1 MNKTITPIEKLNG
14 QIKIPGDKS
23 ISHRAIMFGSLAKG
37 ETKITGFLTGDDC
50 MSTISCFRKLGI
62 EIDVDG
68 ENVTVHRCPANSNVS
83 SPHLEFCFAKGGL
96 FTPESHSYVPE
107 QQVFRY

>member
-1 MNKTITPIEKLNG
+1 
-14 QIKIPGDKS
+14 
-23 ISHRAIMFGSLAKG
+23 MFGSLAKG

-68 ENVTVHRCPANSNVS
+68 ENVTVHGKGLHGLLPQQKLRCW
-83 SPHLEFCFAKGGL
+83 
-96 FTPESHSYVPE
+96 E
-107 QQVFRY
+107 QWHYN